1 MESLFGKKS
10 YKSKRRHSTSSA
22 SSSLNSNSYESKDS
36 PKICPKEHNNKKES
50 KKQKVS
56 SKDVNSGSGIKKQ
69 SSTSTKISFSDN
81 NSSTTIEIKSV
92 KKEKTWDNELKKSRS
107 KEFKANEIK
116 SKESGNNH
124 FAFSDRSKSKDD
136 FDMQKSPK
144 LSANKHLKVPND
156 NKYSD
161 SQREQSISPSPSFTG
176 SITPGRIINS
186 SVHAP
191 IAAMIAEM
199 QEQEHSLSPLSSN
212 PASPLHFES
221 QNNKKE
227 TNFSD
232 DSIDFFSSKV
242 TPSKEKLY
250 SSHNSPNKS
259 AQNSKRKRDPP
270 TKSGEKEPINEI
282 TWKMLH
288 ENHNLKELVELQR
301 KINDVADSNI
311 LQKIVDIIEESG
323 LFHLTTTTFDFDLMK
338 LDQITIRKIKNCLS
352 RL

>member
-10 YKSKRRHSTSSA
+10 YKNKRRHSTSSA
-22 SSSLNSNSYESKDS
+22 CSSINSNSYESKDS
-36 PKICPKEHNNKKES
+36 PKTSSKEHNSKKES

-56 SKDVNSGSGIKKQ
+56 SKDIVNSGSGVKKQ

-92 KKEKTWDNELKKSRS
+92 KKEKTWDNELKKSRN
-107 KEFKANEIK
+107 KEFKANEVK
-116 SKESGNNH
+116 SKESGNHNY
-124 FAFSDRSKSKDD
+124 AFSDRNKSKDD

-176 SITPGRIINS
+176 SITPGRIMNS

-232 DSIDFFSSKV
+232 DSMDFFNSKV

-259 AQNSKRKRDPP
+259 AQNNKRKREPL

-282 TWKMLH
+282 SWKMLH
-288 ENHNLKELVELQR
+288 DNNNLKDLAELQR
-301 KINDVADSNI
+301 KINDVADCNI

-323 LFHLTTTTFDFDLMK
+323 TFHLTTTTFDFDLMK
-338 LDQITIRKIKNCLS
+338 LDQITIRKLKNCLA
-352 RL
+352 